1 MQVNRKTQLISSLV
15 VLLLSVA
22 CGSQLS
28 STAAQGDEVDD
39 LDSLVNRL
47 QANSVKVEVT
57 GTVSQPFFTPRGRVI
72 AVDGQDVQVFEYDS
86 VVDADAESD
95 LVSLDGSSVGASIM
109 AWIATPHFYQSGKLI
124 ALYVG
129 DQSSTID
136 ILEAVLGPQ
145 IAGG

>member
-1 MQVNRKTQLISSLV
+1 MLFNRKTLLISLLV

-22 CGSQLS
+22 CGNQLPS
-28 STAAQGDEVDD
+28 PVAQGDEVDD
-39 LDSLVNRL
+39 LDGLVNRL

-86 VVDADAESD
+86 VADADAESD
-95 LVSLDGSSVGASIM
+95 LVSLDGSSVGTSIM
-109 AWIATPHFYQSGKLI
+109 AWIATPHFYQSSELI
-124 ALYVG
+124 ALYAG

-136 ILEAVLGPQ
+136 ILEAALGPQ
-145 IAGG
+145 FAGG

>member
-1 MQVNRKTQLISSLV
+1 MQVNRKTLLISLLV

-86 VVDADAESD
+86 VADADAESD

-145 IAGG
+145 FAGG